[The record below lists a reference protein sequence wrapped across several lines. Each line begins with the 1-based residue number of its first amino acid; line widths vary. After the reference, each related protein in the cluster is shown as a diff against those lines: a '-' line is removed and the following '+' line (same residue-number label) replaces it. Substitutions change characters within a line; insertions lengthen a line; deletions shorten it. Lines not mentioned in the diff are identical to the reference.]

1 VNYWTGLQATGG
13 KTLIVDA
20 PVDTVPV
27 YVHAGAVIAKIPE
40 DVMTL
45 VPPGESGT
53 TDVKSMD
60 DRRVYEVISPFV
72 GDAPATQVDFEG
84 RTLVRDAQSLK
95 ITDGATTLVTPAR
108 VTVRWRFGRV
118 HSVTVDGAAAEL
130 QSGPDGPFVEFSH
143 TGESL
148 VQWQ

>member
-1 VNYWTGLQATGG
+1 
-13 KTLIVDA
+13 
-20 PVDTVPV
+20 
-27 YVHAGAVIAKIPE
+27 
-40 DVMTL
+40 
-45 VPPGESGT
+45 
-53 TDVKSMD
+53 MD

-72 GDAPATQVDFEG
+72 GDVPTTQIDFEG

-95 ITDGATTLVTPAR
+95 ITDGDTTTVTPAR

-143 TGESL
+143 AREN
-148 VQWQ
+148 VVEWK